1 MKKFVFSLSFVFLLS
16 NNLFSQQT
24 VEEVIVTATKTEK
37 TLQEVPIAV
46 SVVTADTIEKA
57 NITDIYDQRD
67 RKKKEL
73 QFYTVELEKL
83 MSKLG
88 MIQQD
93 IGVTETIIRLIEN
106 EQILDLQ
113 EANREKRK
121 LTKE

>member
-1 MKKFVFSLSFVFLLS
+1 MSLLGHNSRSSKL
-16 NNLFSQQT
+16 
-24 VEEVIVTATKTEK
+24 I
-37 TLQEVPIAV
+37 I
-46 SVVTADTIEKA
+46 D
-57 NITDIYDQRD
+57 ITDIYDQRD

-73 QFYTVELEKL
+73 KFYTVELEKL
-83 MSKLG
+83 MAKLG

-113 EANREKRK
+113 EAIREKRK

>member
-1 MKKFVFSLSFVFLLS
+1 MSLIGHNSKS
-16 NNLFSQQT
+16 
-24 VEEVIVTATKTEK
+24 TK
-37 TLQEVPIAV
+37 LII
-46 SVVTADTIEKA
+46 D
-57 NITDIYDQRD
+57 ITDIYDQRD

-83 MSKLG
+83 MAKLG

-113 EANREKRK
+113 EAIREKRK

>member
-1 MKKFVFSLSFVFLLS
+1 MSLIGHNSKS
-16 NNLFSQQT
+16 
-24 VEEVIVTATKTEK
+24 TK
-37 TLQEVPIAV
+37 LII
-46 SVVTADTIEKA
+46 D
-57 NITDIYDQRD
+57 ITDIYDQRD

-73 QFYTVELEKL
+73 KFYTVELQKL
-83 MSKLG
+83 MDKLG

-113 EANREKRK
+113 EAIREKRK